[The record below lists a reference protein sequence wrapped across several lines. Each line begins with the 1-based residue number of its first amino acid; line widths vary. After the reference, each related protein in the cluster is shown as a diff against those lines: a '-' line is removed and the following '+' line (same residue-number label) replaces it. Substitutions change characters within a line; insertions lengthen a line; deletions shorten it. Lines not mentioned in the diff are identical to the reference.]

1 MALRCISN
9 TVLGSTTTSLRQ
21 AFIYFANAEDSS
33 ALPLPRLALPCFTP
47 ATRHQ
52 TLPSL
57 HFALPCLCFDTQRYA
72 NTEHNSTMPG
82 STKTMQRDSEA
93 MLANAST

>member
-33 ALPLPRLALPCFTP
+33 ALPLPRLALPCF
-47 ATRHQ
+47 AFAQ
-52 TLPSL
+52 QDATLPSL
-57 HFALPCLCFDTQRYA
+57 HFA
-72 NTEHNSTMPG
+72 
-82 STKTMQRDSEA
+82 
-93 MLANAST
+93 